1 MDYYREAGQQ
11 AAWFDTWTQW
21 QVTYA
26 GRRTIVLGL
35 GSYLNSANGVIAQLG
50 RARALG
56 ALGVA
61 LYSYAVPTAELENAG
76 ADERLAYAARLRS
89 VFARP
94 APVPDLPPTLVAAPT
109 P

>member
-26 GRRTIVLGL
+26 GKRGVVLGL
-35 GSYLNSANGVIAQLG
+35 GSYLNNADGVLAQLG
-50 RARALG
+50 RARSLG

-61 LYSYAVPTAELENAG
+61 LYSYAVPTADLENAS
-76 ADERLAYAARLRS
+76 ADDRLAFAAQLRS
-89 VFARP
+89 VFTRP
-94 APVPDLPPTLVAAPT
+94 APVPDLPASLVAAPK